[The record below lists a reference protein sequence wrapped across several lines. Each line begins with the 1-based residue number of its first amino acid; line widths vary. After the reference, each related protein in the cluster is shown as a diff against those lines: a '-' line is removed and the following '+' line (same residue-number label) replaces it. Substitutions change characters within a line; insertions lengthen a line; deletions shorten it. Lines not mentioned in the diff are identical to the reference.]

1 MEDRWGNPIKK
12 KEKITTKR
20 KCFICG
26 KEAEM
31 EKFQRYC
38 GPACKSAATRMDT
51 PAHQIKFN

>member
-1 MEDRWGNPIKK
+1 MEDKEKK
-12 KEKITTKR
+12 KITTKR

-26 KEAEM
+26 KETDM

-51 PAHQIKFN
+51 TAHQIKFN

>member
-1 MEDRWGNPIKK
+1 MEDKEKK
-12 KEKITTKR
+12 KITTKR

-38 GPACKSAATRMDT
+38 GPGCKSAATRMDVI
-51 PAHQIKFN
+51 AHQIKFN

>member
-1 MEDRWGNPIKK
+1 MEDKEKK
-12 KEKITTKR
+12 KITTKR

-51 PAHQIKFN
+51 TAHQIKFN